1 MTVRFADLAKAKDGG
16 WHPEIIKTAIR
27 LRGMTLTKLAL
38 DNDLPEG
45 SCRVAL
51 IRPHTEADRVIAEFL
66 GVSLCELWPSRYD
79 ENGHVIRHERDNTSF
94 VRDGTHRLIARAG

>member
-1 MTVRFADLAKAKDGG
+1 MNVRFIDCARAEDGG

-27 LRGMTLTKLAL
+27 LKGMTLTKLAL

-51 IRPHTEADRVIAEFL
+51 IRPHTEADRVIADFL
-66 GVSLCELWPSRYD
+66 SVPLSELWPSRYD
-79 ENGHVIRHERDNTSF
+79 ESGHSIRHERDNTSAD
-94 VRDGTHRLIARAG
+94 RDDAHRLIAGAA

>member
-1 MTVRFADLAKAKDGG
+1 MNMRFAEMARAEDGG

-27 LRGMTLTKLAL
+27 LRSMTLTKLAL
-38 DNDLPEG
+38 DNNLPEG

-66 GVSLCELWPSRYD
+66 GVPLSELWPSRYD
-79 ENGHVIRHERDNTSF
+79 ERGHSIRHERDNTSF
-94 VRDGTHRLIARAG
+94 DRERTHRLIGRAV